1 MPCVPVPPLNT
12 AAAGDLFAQ
21 MTELAFSV
29 PFVMSHRLTR
39 MALAGP
45 NPSARDRQ
53 EFMTMGWEKVVAFQQ
68 SWLAMMGASMSVS
81 QELMA
86 NSLRWWV
93 TPWSSAPA
101 DRAMNVIHQAPMKV
115 ASAGLKPVSRRAGAN
130 ARRLSRSTAQ
140 P

>member
-12 AAAGDLFAQ
+12 AAAGDLFTQ
-21 MTELAFSV
+21 MTELAVSV

-39 MALAGP
+39 LALAGP

-53 EFMTMGWEKVVAFQQ
+53 EFMSMGWEKVVACQQ
-68 SWLAMMGASMSVS
+68 SWLAMTGASMGIS
-81 QELMA
+81 QDLMA

-93 TPWSSAPA
+93 APWSPASA
-101 DRAMNVIHQAPMKV
+101 DRAMQVIHQAPMKV

-130 ARRLSRSTAQ
+130 ARRLSRISAR